1 MPITSPDTLGGRPWP
16 RGVWATVLLPLNADG
31 TIDHGALQTQLD
43 TLAGLGVEGIYA
55 FGTAGE
61 FHAITEA
68 EYDRVAQQ
76 VSEMATK
83 SGLPFQIGVCDA
95 NPRISLDRARR
106 LSASGATAL
115 QVVLPD
121 WVAPSDEEAIRFL
134 EGIAIAADPCPLV
147 LYNPPHAKRRL
158 TTGEIGRLARAVP
171 AVIGVKILDGDA
183 QWYDQARPLFDQLS
197 VFIPGHRMATG
208 VLAGAHGSYSNM
220 ACLSPS
226 ATLGWWRLIQTEPER
241 ALAVERDIAG
251 LFRDVVQPMLARGPY
266 QPFAFDKALAAIGG
280 WAPLDATVRW
290 PYTSLPPTELTVLD
304 GAIRERLGDLLALD
318 TTGRWVT
325 ASASD

>member
-1 MPITSPDTLGGRPWP
+1 MPMTSPETPDERPWP
-16 RGVWATVLLPLNADG
+16 RGVWATVLLPLIADG

-68 EYDRVAQQ
+68 EYDRVARQ
-76 VSEMATK
+76 VADTARK
-83 SGLPFQIGVCDA
+83 NGLPFQIGVGDP
-95 NPRISLDRARR
+95 NPRNSLDRARR
-106 LSASGATAL
+106 LSTSGATAL

-121 WVAPSDEEAIRFL
+121 WVPPSDEEAARFL
-134 EGIAIAADPCPLV
+134 EGIANAAAPCPLV

-158 TTGEIGRLARAVP
+158 TTDEIGRLAKAVP
-171 AVIGVKILDGDA
+171 AVIGVKIMDGDD

-226 ATLGWWRLIQTEPER
+226 ATVGWWRLIQTDPER
-241 ALAVERDIAG
+241 ALAIERDIAG
-251 LFRDVVQPMLARGPY
+251 LFRDVVQPMLARGPF
-266 QPFAFDKALAAIGG
+266 QPFAFDKALAAIGR

-290 PYTSLPPTELTVLD
+290 PYTSLPAAELAMLD
-304 GAIRERLGDLLALD
+304 GAIRERLGGFLTLD
-318 TTGRWVT
+318 TAGRWDA
-325 ASASD
+325 ASASE